1 MEKINFKNLFAG
13 IVQNLKKY
21 QIIKIY
27 KIIWK
32 NVPSKFKR
40 NNTWWLG
47 KKIVNIADIIGAI
60 TKGIKILLETQNNG
74 KIIIPLLVKREGHFD
89 NNKKKTYYHKQT
101 RSKKENNLIIASD
114 I

>member
-1 MEKINFKNLFAG
+1 M
-13 IVQNLKKY
+13 
-21 QIIKIY
+21 
-27 KIIWK
+27 
-32 NVPSKFKR
+32 PSKFKR

-89 NNKKKTYYHKQT
+89 NNKKKPTIINKPV
-101 RSKKENNLIIASD
+101 SKKENNLIIASD
-114 I
+114 IRIYIWFNKTKIINNIKNYRW